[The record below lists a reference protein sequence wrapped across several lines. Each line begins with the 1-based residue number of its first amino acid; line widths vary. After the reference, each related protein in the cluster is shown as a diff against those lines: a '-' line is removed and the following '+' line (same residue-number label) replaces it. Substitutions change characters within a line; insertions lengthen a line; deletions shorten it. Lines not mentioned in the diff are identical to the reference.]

1 MHQGNLEASDA
12 PLSMPLRKGKESQ
25 MKRVL
30 LLLVSLASSIAT
42 SALAQPSPENLKT
55 QTANQLGL
63 TVSGY
68 IYDEPSLNVKM
79 TALNFGVE
87 YLGTYA
93 FQNDWFVLG
102 QIDYSNGPVQYSGS
116 GTASGIPQYYF
127 NLKAAFGHDFAF
139 DGFVLSPYIGIGYR
153 YLDQALGGVTT
164 STGHKGYDRRS
175 TYNYIP
181 IGVMH
186 RIAVNDNKAKLETTL
201 EYNYLISGNQYSGLA
216 AANPYLA
223 NQNNAQSSGYGINLT
238 ILYKQDQ
245 WGFGPYYKY
254 WNIAN
259 SKTNFNSG
267 VANGTPYSYTVKE
280 PANTTNEFGLKLTYS
295 F

>member
-1 MHQGNLEASDA
+1 VN
-12 PLSMPLRKGKESQ
+12 
-25 MKRVL
+25 KRLVLISIL
-30 LLLVSLASSIAT
+30 LLPLGYVA
-42 SALAQPSPENLKT
+42 AQPSPENLKT
-55 QTANQLGL
+55 QSANQLGL

-68 IYDEPSLNVKM
+68 VYDEPSLNVRM
-79 TALNFGVE
+79 TAINVGVE

-102 QIDYSNGPVQYSGS
+102 QIDYSNGPVKYSGT
-116 GTASGIPQYYF
+116 GTASGIPQYYV
-127 NLKAAFGHDFAF
+127 NLKAALGRDFAF
-139 DGFVLSPYIGIGYR
+139 SSFVLSPYIGIGYR
-153 YLDQALGGVTT
+153 YLDQALGGTVT
-164 STGHKGYDRRS
+164 STGALGYDRRS

-181 IGVMH
+181 IGVTH
-186 RIAVNDNKAKLETTL
+186 RFAVNDNKAKLETTL

-216 AANPYLA
+216 AVNPYLS
-223 NQNNAQSSGYGINLT
+223 NQNNAQNSGYGINLT

-254 WNIAN
+254 WNIAD
-259 SKTNFNSG
+259 SQTNINRG
-267 VANGTPYSYTVKE
+267 LAAGIPYAYTTKE

>member
-1 MHQGNLEASDA
+1 MHKLLVLISI
-12 PLSMPLRKGKESQ
+12 
-25 MKRVL
+25 L
-30 LLLVSLASSIAT
+30 LLPIGHAA
-42 SALAQPSPENLKT
+42 AQAGAIDLKT
-55 QTANQLGL
+55 QTANQVGL

-68 IYDEPSLNVKM
+68 VYDEPSLSVRM
-79 TALNFGVE
+79 TAINVGLE

-102 QIDYSNGPVQYSGS
+102 QIDYSAGPVKYSGS
-116 GTASGIPQYYF
+116 GTASGIPQYYV
-127 NLKAAFGHDFAF
+127 NLKAALGRDFAF
-139 DGFVLSPYIGIGYR
+139 NGFMLSPYIGFGYR
-153 YLDQALGGVTT
+153 YLDQALGGTVT
-164 STGHKGYDRRS
+164 STGALGYDRRS

-181 IGVMH
+181 IGAIH

-216 AANPYLA
+216 AANPYLS
-223 NQNNAQSSGYGINLT
+223 NQNNAQNSGYGINLT

-254 WNIAN
+254 WNIADSQTNTN
-259 SKTNFNSG
+259 SF
-267 VANGTPYSYTVKE
+267 VAAGTRYTYTVKE
-280 PANTTNEFGLKLTYS
+280 PANTTNEFGVKLTYS

>member
-1 MHQGNLEASDA
+1 
-12 PLSMPLRKGKESQ
+12 
-25 MKRVL
+25 
-30 LLLVSLASSIAT
+30 
-42 SALAQPSPENLKT
+42 
-55 QTANQLGL
+55 
-63 TVSGY
+63 
-68 IYDEPSLNVKM
+68 
-79 TALNFGVE
+79 VE

-102 QIDYSNGPVQYSGS
+102 QIDYSTGPVKYSGS
-116 GTASGIPQYYF
+116 GTASGIPQYYV
-127 NLKAAFGHDFAF
+127 NLKAALGRDFAF
-139 DGFVLSPYIGIGYR
+139 DGFVLSPYIGFGYR
-153 YLDQALGGVTT
+153 YLDQALGGTVT
-164 STGHKGYDRRS
+164 STGAVGYDRRS

-181 IGVMH
+181 IGVIH
-186 RIAVNDNKAKLETTL
+186 RFAVNDNKAKLETTL

-216 AANPYLA
+216 AASPYLA

-254 WNIAN
+254 WNIAD
-259 SKTNFNSG
+259 SQTNFNSF
-267 VANGTPYSYTVKE
+267 VANGFPYTYTVKE

>member
-1 MHQGNLEASDA
+1 MNKLFLLM
-12 PLSMPLRKGKESQ
+12 PMLILSMGF
-25 MKRVL
+25 
-30 LLLVSLASSIAT
+30 AA
-42 SALAQPSPENLKT
+42 AQHNTVDLKT
-55 QTANQLGL
+55 QSANQLGL

-68 IYDEPSLNVKM
+68 AYDEPSLNVKT
-79 TALNFGVE
+79 TAINLGVE

-102 QIDYSNGPVQYSGS
+102 QIDYNNGPVKYSGS
-116 GTASGIPQYYF
+116 GTASGIPQYYV
-127 NLKAAFGHDFAF
+127 NLKAALGRDFSF
-139 DGFVLSPYIGIGYR
+139 DGFVLSPYIGFGYR
-153 YLDQALGGVTT
+153 YLDQAFGGMTT
-164 STGHKGYDRRS
+164 STGARGYDRRS

-181 IGVMH
+181 IGVIH
-186 RIAVNDNKAKLETTL
+186 RFAVNDNKAKLETTL
-201 EYNYLISGNQYSGLA
+201 EYNYLISGNQFSGLA
-216 AANPYLA
+216 AANPYLS
-223 NQNNAQSSGYGINLT
+223 NQNNAQNSGYGINLT

-267 VANGTPYSYTVKE
+267 VADGAPYSYTVKE

>member
-1 MHQGNLEASDA
+1 MRNGN
-12 PLSMPLRKGKESQ
+12 Q
-25 MKRVL
+25 MKKIL
-30 LLLVSLASSIAT
+30 LFTSLALTVAT
-42 SALAQPSPENLKT
+42 SAKAQLNPESLKT

-63 TVSGY
+63 TISSY
-68 IYDEPSLNVKM
+68 AYDEPSLNVRV
-79 TALNFGVE
+79 TAINVGVE

-102 QIDYSNGPVQYSGS
+102 QVDYSNGPVKYSGS
-116 GTASGIPQYYF
+116 GTASGIPQYYV
-127 NLKAAFGHDFAF
+127 NLKAAFGRDFAF

-153 YLDQALGGVTT
+153 FLDQALGGVVTT
-164 STGHKGYDRRS
+164 TGARGYDRRS

-186 RIAVNDNKAKLETTL
+186 RFAVNDNKAKLETTL

-223 NQNNAQSSGYGINLT
+223 NQNNVQNSGYGINLT
-238 ILYKQDQ
+238 VLYKQDQ

-254 WNIAN
+254 WNIADSQTNTN
-259 SKTNFNSG
+259 SF
-267 VANGTPYSYTVKE
+267 VAAGRQFTYTTKE

>member
-1 MHQGNLEASDA
+1 
-12 PLSMPLRKGKESQ
+12 MPK
-25 MKRVL
+25 L
-30 LLLVSLASSIAT
+30 LLLLSILFLPMGYA
-42 SALAQPSPENLKT
+42 AAQVGAIDLKT
-55 QTANQLGL
+55 QTANQVGL

-68 IYDEPSLNVKM
+68 VYDEPSLNVRM
-79 TALNFGVE
+79 TALNVGVE

-102 QIDYSNGPVQYSGS
+102 QIDYNNGPVKYSGS
-116 GTASGIPQYYF
+116 GTASGIPQYYV
-127 NLKAAFGHDFAF
+127 NLKAALGRDFAL
-139 DGFVLSPYIGIGYR
+139 DGFTLSPYIGIGYR

-164 STGHKGYDRRS
+164 STGARGYDRRS

-181 IGVMH
+181 IGVIH
-186 RIAVNDNKAKLETTL
+186 RFAVNDNKAKLETTL

-223 NQNNAQSSGYGINLT
+223 NQNNVQNSGYGINLT

-254 WNIAN
+254 WNIAD
-259 SKTNFNSG
+259 SQTNVNQG
-267 VANGTPYSYTVKE
+267 VAAGVPFTYTTKE